1 MTPSTQGIRIFAP
14 LIIALPTTLG
24 TIVIHGVAVLAIVH
38 FVRRQRRLGR
48 AGIRFWGDL
57 IIVSGA
63 ILLALLAHLVEI
75 GIWAF
80 VFALC
85 GEFTHLAPAVYHS
98 AVNYTSLGY
107 GDVVMSAQWRF
118 LGPLETADGMLMF
131 GVSTAMIFAVIQ
143 RLMQTRF
150 NFEDDLS

>member
-1 MTPSTQGIRIFAP
+1 MAPSVQGIAVFAP
-14 LIIALPTTLG
+14 LIIALPTTLA
-24 TIVIHGVAVLAIVH
+24 TIVIHGVAVIAIVH
-38 FVRRQRRLGR
+38 FVRHQRQLGR
-48 AGIRFWGDL
+48 AGIRFWRDV

-63 ILLALLAHLVEI
+63 ALLALLAHLVDI
-75 GIWAF
+75 VIWAL

-85 GEFTHLAPAVYHS
+85 GEFPHLALAVYHS

-107 GDVVMSAQWRF
+107 GDVVMSASWRL

-143 RLMQTRF
+143 RLVQTRF
-150 NFEDDLS
+150 NFDDDSP

>member
-107 GDVVMSAQWRF
+107 GDVVMS
-118 LGPLETADGMLMF
+118 GPMEIPGTPRNGRWNAHVRRVNRHDLCGNPKAYADEVQFRG
-131 GVSTAMIFAVIQ
+131 
-143 RLMQTRF
+143 
-150 NFEDDLS
+150 

>member
-1 MTPSTQGIRIFAP
+1 MTPSGQGIRIFAP

-48 AGIRFWGDL
+48 AGIRFWEDL

-75 GIWAF
+75 GIWAL

-85 GEFTHLAPAVYHS
+85 GEFTHLAPAIYHS

-131 GVSTAMIFAVIQ
+131 GVSTAIIFAVIQ
-143 RLMQTRF
+143 RLVQTRF